1 MSRESLKKA
10 LQANIAAIQKD
21 AGNARAV
28 FAASTQLERDV
39 LCSARVRD
47 FPPLVVD
54 EPPSLGGSDKGMNPV
69 EMVLAALG
77 TCQEIMYAAFAAML
91 GVQLDEVKVE
101 ARGNL
106 DLRGLFSMDPAVRA
120 GFTKVSFDVTLRSPA
135 DEATL
140 GKIVELV
147 QAHCPVLDSLQ
158 RPVEVSATVA
168 INGGAPRNL

>member
-1 MSRESLKKA
+1 
-10 LQANIAAIQKD
+10 
-21 AGNARAV
+21 
-28 FAASTQLERDV
+28 
-39 LCSARVRD
+39 
-47 FPPLVVD
+47 
-54 EPPSLGGSDKGMNPV
+54 
-69 EMVLAALG
+69 
-77 TCQEIMYAAFAAML
+77 
-91 GVQLDEVKVE
+91 VKVE

-106 DLRGLFSMDPAVRA
+106 DLRGLFAMDPAVRA

-158 RPVEVSATVA
+158 RPVEVSGTVA